1 MRPAA
6 LQIQSIDLFEDCH
19 SVEEA
24 LCVSLVSDCL
34 EEHPKDPL
42 LNEMPK
48 LEFEVDSNWPKR
60 DLRRE
65 VEVVFVV

>member
-1 MRPAA
+1 M
-6 LQIQSIDLFEDCH
+6 
-19 SVEEA
+19 EEA
-24 LCVSLVSDCL
+24 LCVCLVSDYL